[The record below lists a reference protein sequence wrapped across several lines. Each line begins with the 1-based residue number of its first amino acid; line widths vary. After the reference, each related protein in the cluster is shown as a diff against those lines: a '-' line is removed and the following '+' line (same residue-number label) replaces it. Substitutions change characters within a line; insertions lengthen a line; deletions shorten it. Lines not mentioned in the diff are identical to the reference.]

1 MTNGTGN
8 NDHIWRI
15 DLLDDLTVA
24 SRRAKVAKLYLEGE
38 INQGQIAIQ
47 LGVSQST
54 VSRDIKEILTEWRE
68 SAIRDFDEARQI
80 ELNRL
85 FKIENEM
92 WAAWEKSKLDATS
105 ETEETS
111 AAGVKLTIKK
121 ERQFGDP
128 RYLQLALQCL
138 DKRCKLLGLDQ
149 NVTKLEIRTW
159 EDRVIEFLKDGRI
172 TPVQLID
179 EIGENAARP
188 LLNRA
193 NMGGA
198 IIVQK

>member
-1 MTNGTGN
+1 MSNGTN
-8 NDHIWRI
+8 NDDHVFHSTLV
-15 DLLDDLTVA
+15 DATTM
-24 SRRAKVAKLYLEGE
+24 SHRRAQVANQYLEG
-38 INQGQIAIQ
+38 IPQQQIAIN
-47 LGVSQST
+47 LGVHQST
-54 VSRDIKEILTEWRE
+54 ISRDMKEILAEWRE

-85 FKIENEM
+85 FKIEAEL
-92 WAAWEKSKLDATS
+92 WAAWEKSKQDATS
-105 ETEETS
+105 ETEEIS
-111 AAGVKLTIKK
+111 QAGKRTTKKK
-121 ERQFGDP
+121 EGQTGDP
-128 RYLQLALQCL
+128 RYLSLVFQCI
-138 DKRCKLLGLDQ
+138 DKRTKLLGLDQ
-149 NVTKLEIRTW
+149 NVTRLEIRTW